1 VPSQVSPDAR
11 LDLPQVAVVGA
22 QSSGK
27 SSVLEALVGRDFLP
41 RGASIVTRR
50 PLLLQLVRAAPG
62 EPEWAE
68 FLHRAGQRFTD
79 FERVRQEILAET
91 ERGAGADRGVSD
103 RPIRLRVFSPHVL
116 TMTLVDL
123 PGLARVPVGDQPPD
137 IEARLRRLILHYAS
151 NPACIIL
158 AVTPAN
164 QDLASSDALDLARQ
178 ADPEGRRTI
187 GVLTKLDIMDRGTDA
202 AAALRGEVVP
212 LRLGY
217 VGVVL
222 RSQEDVAARRP
233 VAVARAAEAAFFAGR
248 AEYAGVRGRCG
259 VATLARALNGRLAEA
274 IAEALPALRGRLEG
288 AAAARAREL
297 RALGDAPP
305 GASSAQ
311 RGAALLAVLDAYAA
325 RFAAALDGLGEHLPL
340 GELAGGARIRH
351 IFQDVFA
358 AGLDALAP
366 TADLSDADVRTAIRN
381 SGGVKGCLLIPEAP
395 FELLVRR
402 AIERLL
408 PPALQCKEFVH
419 GELLRVAAQALPP
432 DAARFPALA
441 AVLAAAA
448 EELVGAGA
456 APAEAMIRD
465 LVACELAYINTSH
478 PDFVGGNRAIAQ
490 VLERRGAG
498 GGAAGSGAGG
508 AAVAFAAAT
517 RAPAA
522 NNHTAGLA
530 AAAKLPPRSVEPEL
544 FCAEELLAA
553 RRGAAAAAA
562 ASPAQPPAPDA
573 GGGEQQHQH
582 GGGPGAWLAGLF
594 GRGGPDGGAAG
605 AAGPPSPAP
614 LLCAPPETLRVPDAA
629 TDQEGVQVEVTR
641 VLVDSYYG
649 IVRRNLQD
657 AVPKALMNF
666 LVGASRRGLQAH
678 LIRSLYREELFG
690 ALMEEA
696 ADAAARRA
704 AAHEALRALRAA
716 LRTLDA
722 LPMEMAGRAGGG
734 GAAAAEAA
742 AARAGYRQ
750 LLAAPR
756 RGEDGGGAREG
767 SPARRERDAKAR
779 AGGVAAA
786 HKALAAA
793 AGPLGRAAEAI
804 PAYRTES
811 RMG

>member
-1 VPSQVSPDAR
+1 M
-11 LDLPQVAVVGA
+11 
-22 QSSGK
+22 
-27 SSVLEALVGRDFLP
+27 
-41 RGASIVTRR
+41 
-50 PLLLQLVRAAPG
+50 RAAPG

-68 FLHRAGQRFTD
+68 FLHRSGQRFTD

-91 ERGAGADRGVSD
+91 ERCAGSDRGVSD

-137 IEARLRRLILHYAS
+137 IEARLRRLILHYAT
-151 NPACIIL
+151 NPGCLIL

-233 VAVARAAEAAFFAGR
+233 VAAARAAEAAFFAGR

-297 RALGDAPP
+297 RALGDAPT

-325 RFAAALDGLGEHLPL
+325 RFAAALDGHGEHLPL

-490 VLERRGAG
+490 VLERRGAS
-498 GGAAGSGAGG
+498 GGAASNGAGG
-508 AAVAFAAAT
+508 AAAAVAAAT

-522 NNHTAGLA
+522 NNHHTAGLA
-530 AAAKLPPRSVEPEL
+530 TAAKLPPRSVEPEL

-562 ASPAQPPAPDA
+562 ASAAQPSAPDA
-573 GGGEQQHQH
+573 GGGEQQQQH

-594 GRGGPDGGAAG
+594 GRGGPDSGAS
-605 AAGPPSPAP
+605 GPPSPAP

-696 ADAAARRA
+696 EDAAARRA
-704 AAHEALRALRAA
+704 AAQEALRALRAA

-722 LPMEMAGRAGGG
+722 LPTEMAGRAGGG
-734 GAAAAEAA
+734 GAAAAAAA

-756 RGEDGGGAREG
+756 PGEDGSGARAG
-767 SPARRERDAKAR
+767 SPARRERVGKAR
-779 AGGVAAA
+779 AGGAAA
-786 HKALAAA
+786 GQKALAAA